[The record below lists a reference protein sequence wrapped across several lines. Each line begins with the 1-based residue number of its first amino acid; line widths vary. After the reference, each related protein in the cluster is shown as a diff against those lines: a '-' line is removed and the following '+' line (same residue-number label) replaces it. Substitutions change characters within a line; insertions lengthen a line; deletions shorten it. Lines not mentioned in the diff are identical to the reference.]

1 VSAFC
6 PEDLLVYLCVHGGK
20 HGWFSLMWICDVAR
34 LIDGFPLDWN
44 TVLSRAEEG
53 HMSRA
58 LWLGIHLARELLGAR
73 VPDEVRKRM
82 EADPLT
88 GSLASRVHAT
98 LPGDRTMTTIQ
109 RMWFQCRLLENT
121 ADRLRFLGDGLQP
134 SPSDWE
140 ALRIP
145 VSLFPVYYIAR
156 PIRLAW
162 KWCVL
167 PLFGRNRHSE
177 FL

>member
-1 VSAFC
+1 
-6 PEDLLVYLCVHGGK
+6 
-20 HGWFSLMWICDVAR
+20 
-34 LIDGFPLDWN
+34 
-44 TVLSRAEEG
+44 
-53 HMSRA
+53 
-58 LWLGIHLARELLGAR
+58 LGIHLARELLGAR